1 MGYRSDVAYK
11 ITFDDKD
18 QWNVFLIEAKSK
30 PETRLCFED
39 EDLEVDHEKCE
50 IRFLC
55 EGTKWYSD
63 YPDVKCHE
71 LLLDLCDEYNE
82 RLDKELEGSPPC
94 KPEYVASYLFR
105 RIGESDDDCEERFG
119 GEPDWDD
126 IYLSRSLVVS
136 WA

>member
-11 ITFDDKD
+11 ITFDNTD

-30 PETRLCFED
+30 PEIRLCFED

-71 LLLDLCDEYNE
+71 LLLELVDEYDQ
-82 RLDKELEGSPPC
+82 RDTEGT
-94 KPEYVASYLFR
+94 EYIASYLFR